1 MVILASKKIRVRI
14 LTEMKLSFNQLE
26 RVAGLFRAFGEPTRL
41 AILQELKSGELSV
54 SAIVERIDSSQAN
67 ISKQLKVLHE
77 AGLVTRRK
85 QSTQVLYAISGP
97 MVFKVCALVC
107 DKLNH
112 DTRMAAK
119 LKF

>member
-1 MVILASKKIRVRI
+1 
-14 LTEMKLSFNQLE
+14 MKLSFNQLE